1 MSEFD
6 NAFNNASIGSG
17 INKVNVTGKQEE
29 SINPQENKKNYGEN
43 STETILQ
50 TSVTNAPAE
59 QALRKRGR
67 KKKDAGTVDAN
78 STTAVGHFSC
88 ICDSK
93 LIAQVRATSTA
104 SLFFIIFFP
113 PFFHFLV
120 GLFLHGF
127 RKIKPAFLHYS
138 IYYSTVIVFLFTFRI
153 RCQEMK
159 APAEYVRII

>member
-17 INKVNVTGKQEE
+17 INRVNVTGKQEE
-29 SINPQENKKNYGEN
+29 SINPQENKQISGEN
-43 STETILQ
+43 DTEIVLQ

-78 STTAVGHFSC
+78 STTTVGHFSC

-93 LIAQVRATSTA
+93 LIAQVRAIAWQEHMTVRAVVESMFSKCIA
-104 SLFFIIFFP
+104 KYEKKRGPIQIQQSKSSVELF
-113 PFFHFLV
+113 
-120 GLFLHGF
+120 
-127 RKIKPAFLHYS
+127 
-138 IYYSTVIVFLFTFRI
+138 
-153 RCQEMK
+153 
-159 APAEYVRII
+159 

>member
-29 SINPQENKKNYGEN
+29 SINPQENKQISGEN
-43 STETILQ
+43 DTEIVLQ

-78 STTAVGHFSC
+78 STTTVGHFSC

-93 LIAQVRATSTA
+93 LIAQVRAIAWQEHMTVRAVVESMFSKCVA
-104 SLFFIIFFP
+104 KYEKRHCPIQIEPNQSSEELF
-113 PFFHFLV
+113 
-120 GLFLHGF
+120 
-127 RKIKPAFLHYS
+127 
-138 IYYSTVIVFLFTFRI
+138 
-153 RCQEMK
+153 
-159 APAEYVRII
+159 

>member
-29 SINPQENKKNYGEN
+29 SINPQENKQISGEN
-43 STETILQ
+43 DTEIVLQ

-78 STTAVGHFSC
+78 STTTVGHFSC

-93 LIAQVRATSTA
+93 LIAKVRAIAWQEHMTVRAVVESMFSKCIA
-104 SLFFIIFFP
+104 KYEKKRGIIQIEQSRPSEELF
-113 PFFHFLV
+113 
-120 GLFLHGF
+120 
-127 RKIKPAFLHYS
+127 
-138 IYYSTVIVFLFTFRI
+138 
-153 RCQEMK
+153 
-159 APAEYVRII
+159 